1 MLSVPIQLP
10 ERKGECV
17 PSAGT
22 HAQYNVEH
30 GILHQ
35 SLKNKNRVKNFL

>member
-10 ERKGECV
+10 ERKGHS

-35 SLKNKNRVKNFL
+35 SLKNKNGVKNFL